1 MLDFWPERDLISN
14 NLTYT
19 VKCINFA
26 AISTSSAVGISGR
39 IVNTTGDLTG

>member
-1 MLDFWPERDLISN
+1 MLDFWPEKDLINN

-26 AISTSSAVGISGR
+26 ATTTSSAVGISGKV
-39 IVNTTGDLTG
+39 VNKSDDLTG